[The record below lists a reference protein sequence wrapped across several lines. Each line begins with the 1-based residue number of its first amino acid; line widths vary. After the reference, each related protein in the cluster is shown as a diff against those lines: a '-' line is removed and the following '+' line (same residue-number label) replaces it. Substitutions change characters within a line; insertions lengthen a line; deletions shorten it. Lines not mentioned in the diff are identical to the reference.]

1 MNPWRRALLV
11 SGVVAATVSF
21 TGLVEGADP
30 TPPPGTPTCFERFS
44 PDGPAGLDLRLTCL
58 ANELVGTFTNLG
70 APARPP
76 TALIVTTLGAILVG
90 LIVVVV
96 ALRLI
101 RRQAGRQLATVTP
114 AAWWVC
120 ASCRSLNTPSVAAC
134 YACGAPWTPD
144 AAVAPTAPDPPV
156 D

>member
-1 MNPWRRALLV
+1 VNGRGRALLV
-11 SGVVAATVSF
+11 PCLVAATVSF
-21 TGLVEGADP
+21 TGLVEAADP

-70 APARPP
+70 DPAGPP
-76 TALIVTTLGAILVG
+76 IALVVTTLGAIVVG

-96 ALRLI
+96 AWRLI
-101 RRQAGRQLATVTP
+101 RRQAGRRLASVTP

-120 ASCRSLNTPSVAAC
+120 PSCRSLNAPSVAAC
-134 YACGAPWTPD
+134 YACGTPWTLE
-144 AAVAPTAPDPPV
+144 AAVAPTAPDPPA